1 MHEYKD
7 DEWIY
12 GIVSVGTPISY
23 SCHFE
28 RNSMARPTLPVEH
41 NDDDDD
47 NDDEGDEDYDNNDAN
62 DNENNDDDG
71 DDDGGGDDNSS
82 NDDDDCNRVGT

>member
-1 MHEYKD
+1 MKMTKGQKKVGKVMHEYKD

-12 GIVSVGTPISY
+12 GIVSAQHQVSTSISY

-41 NDDDDD
+41 NDDDE
-47 NDDEGDEDYDNNDAN
+47 EGDEDHI
-62 DNENNDDDG
+62 
-71 DDDGGGDDNSS
+71 
-82 NDDDDCNRVGT
+82 